1 MGSIGQNLLEVI
13 KPASQTTLK
22 NVVVFV
28 HYIIPYKNLKIE
40 INFHAS
46 YLFFGE
52 LKDQL
57 LSMGGGGGKGQR
69 ILRIVWFL
77 GGGGGGISRL
87 QQHFK
92 GDFRSFTANGGGRG
106 VFGVLRILQSLWEDQ
121 VNFIM
126 TNPPTPLPL
135 TKSKSSDHSPLN
147 DNQ

>member
-57 LSMGGGGGKGQR
+57 LSMGGGGKGQR
-69 ILRIVWFL
+69 ILRIIWFL
-77 GGGGGGISRL
+77 GGAEGGSVVSNRIFEGTSGHQLPMGGGGGG
-87 QQHFK
+87 
-92 GDFRSFTANGGGRG
+92 GRG
-106 VFGVLRILQSLWEDQ
+106 HKNTTELQ
-121 VNFIM
+121 VNFTM
-126 TNPPTPLPL
+126 TKP
-135 TKSKSSDHSPLN
+135 KSSDPSPLN
-147 DNQ
+147 DKQ

>member
-13 KPASQTTLK
+13 KLANQTTLK

-57 LSMGGGGGKGQR
+57 LSMGGGKGAENFEDHM
-69 ILRIVWFL
+69 VF

-92 GDFRSFTANGGGRG
+92 GDFRSFTANGGGGG
-106 VFGVLRILQSLWEDQ
+106 VWGLKYTTELMGGSGKFYYD
-121 VNFIM
+121 
-126 TNPPTPLPL
+126 
-135 TKSKSSDHSPLN
+135 KSSDPSPLN
-147 DNQ
+147 KTKILRPLSP

>member
-22 NVVVFV
+22 NEVVFV

-57 LSMGGGGGKGQR
+57 LSMGGGGEKGQR
-69 ILRIVWFL
+69 ILRIIWFL
-77 GGGGGGISRL
+77 GGAEGGSVVSNNILKGTSGHLLPMEGGGGCLGS
-87 QQHFK
+87 
-92 GDFRSFTANGGGRG
+92 
-106 VFGVLRILQSLWEDQ
+106 
-121 VNFIM
+121 
-126 TNPPTPLPL
+126 
-135 TKSKSSDHSPLN
+135 
-147 DNQ
+147 

>member
-57 LSMGGGGGKGQR
+57 LSMGGGGGGKGAEN
-69 ILRIVWFL
+69 
-77 GGGGGGISRL
+77 
-87 QQHFK
+87 FK
-92 GDFRSFTANGGGRG
+92 DHMVFRGGRRG
-106 VFGVLRILQSLWEDQ
+106 DQSS
-121 VNFIM
+121 
-126 TNPPTPLPL
+126 PT
-135 TKSKSSDHSPLN
+135 TF
-147 DNQ
+147 

>member
-57 LSMGGGGGKGQR
+57 LSMGGGGKGQR
-69 ILRIVWFL
+69 ILRIIWFL
-77 GGGGGGISRL
+77 GGGRR
-87 QQHFK
+87 
-92 GDFRSFTANGGGRG
+92 GD
-106 VFGVLRILQSLWEDQ
+106 QSS
-121 VNFIM
+121 
-126 TNPPTPLPL
+126 PT
-135 TKSKSSDHSPLN
+135 TF
-147 DNQ
+147 

>member
-57 LSMGGGGGKGQR
+57 LSMGGGGGKGAENFEDR
-69 ILRIVWFL
+69 MV
-77 GGGGGGISRL
+77 
-87 QQHFK
+87 
-92 GDFRSFTANGGGRG
+92 FRGGRRG
-106 VFGVLRILQSLWEDQ
+106 DQSS
-121 VNFIM
+121 
-126 TNPPTPLPL
+126 PT
-135 TKSKSSDHSPLN
+135 TF
-147 DNQ
+147 

>member
-22 NVVVFV
+22 NEVVFV

-57 LSMGGGGGKGQR
+57 LSMGGGGKGAENFKDHMVFR
-69 ILRIVWFL
+69 
-77 GGGGGGISRL
+77 GGGGGISRL

-106 VFGVLRILQSLWEDQ
+106 LFGVLRILQSLWEDQ

-135 TKSKSSDHSPLN
+135 TKPKYSDPSPLN

>member
-13 KPASQTTLK
+13 KPASQSTLK

-28 HYIIPYKNLKIE
+28 HYIIPYKNLKVE

-46 YLFFGE
+46 YFFFGE

-57 LSMGGGGGKGQR
+57 CPWGGGKGQR
-69 ILRIVWFL
+69 ILRIIWFL

-87 QQHFK
+87 QQYFK
-92 GDFRSFTANGGGRG
+92 GDFRSFTANGGGG

-126 TNPPTPLPL
+126 TKP
-135 TKSKSSDHSPLN
+135 KSSDPSPLN
-147 DNQ
+147 KTKILRPLSP

>member
-22 NVVVFV
+22 NEVVFV

-57 LSMGGGGGKGQR
+57 LSMGGGGKGAENFKDHMVFR
-69 ILRIVWFL
+69 GGAEGGSVVSNNILKGTSGHL
-77 GGGGGGISRL
+77 LPMEGGGGCLGS
-87 QQHFK
+87 
-92 GDFRSFTANGGGRG
+92 
-106 VFGVLRILQSLWEDQ
+106 
-121 VNFIM
+121 
-126 TNPPTPLPL
+126 
-135 TKSKSSDHSPLN
+135 
-147 DNQ
+147 

>member
-1 MGSIGQNLLEVI
+1 MNSLRQNLLEVI

-46 YLFFGE
+46 YFLFGE

-57 LSMGGGGGKGQR
+57 LSMGGGGKGAENFEDHMVFR
-69 ILRIVWFL
+69 
-77 GGGGGGISRL
+77 GGAEGGISRL

-92 GDFRSFTANGGGRG
+92 GDFRSFTANGGGG

-135 TKSKSSDHSPLN
+135 TKPKSSDPSPLN
-147 DNQ
+147 DKQ